1 MNKTVMREV
10 VVPSK
15 VDEMKKQLSKLTAKG
30 DLLYYALA
38 DLAGSLSEGSKKIL
52 AEKKID
58 LPSFEAEY
66 EPWYSEAL
74 LVVKQVLP
82 DRVDDFVKQYK
93 NEKRKEIDYL
103 TYTISDAL
111 LSLTTR
117 RNGNVVAEPGTA
129 IPKMQI
135 QVSILKSAEKRFES
149 ALFDISEVLQ
159 SDIFDSELDAAS
171 ELSKKGFYRAAG
183 AVAGVVLEKHL
194 GKVCSTHNLK
204 SRKKHPSISDFYQL
218 LKDADVIDVPKWR
231 FIQHLGDIRNL
242 CDHGKHRDPN
252 KDDIDDIDELV
263 EGVGKVIKTVF

>member
-1 MNKTVMREV
+1 MS
-10 VVPSK
+10 SK
-15 VDEMKKQLSKLTAKG
+15 IDEMKKQLSKLAAKG

-38 DLAGSLSEGSKKIL
+38 DLSGSLSDESKKVL

-93 NEKRKEIDYL
+93 NEKRKDIDYL

-111 LSLTTR
+111 LGLTTR
-117 RNGNVVAEPGTA
+117 RNGSVVAEQGSA
-129 IPKMQI
+129 IPKVQI

-171 ELSKKGFYRAAG
+171 ELSKKGFHRAAG

-194 GKVCSTHNLK
+194 GKVCSAHNLK
-204 SRKKHPSISDFYQL
+204 SRKKHPSISDLYQL
-218 LKDADVIDVPKWR
+218 LKEADVIDVPKWR

-242 CDHGKHRDPN
+242 CDHSKHRDPN
-252 KDDIDDIDELV
+252 KDDIDELV